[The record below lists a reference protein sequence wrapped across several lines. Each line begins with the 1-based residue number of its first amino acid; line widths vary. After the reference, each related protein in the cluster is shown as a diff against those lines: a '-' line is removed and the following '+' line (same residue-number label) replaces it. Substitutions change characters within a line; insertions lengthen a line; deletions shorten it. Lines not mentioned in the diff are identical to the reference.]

1 MKAVIPVAKKKD
13 SMFPFSESRPTSLM
27 PVMGKP
33 LVKHLVSSLQDAG
46 VDDIY
51 LVTNYMED
59 EFEEVFGEYT
69 NVNLVSQEE
78 LEGTAAAVSTCSFIE
93 EDFLVVNGDVMV
105 SGDDIR
111 SLLDKHR
118 GNGATLLATGTDSPE
133 KFGVLSIEDD
143 RVKAID
149 EKPEEAENQLVNTGI
164 YVFSPEI
171 FDVIENT
178 GSSELTDAVEEFID
192 DVDVRFEFLED
203 YWIDVGSPKKLIQ
216 ADRIKREY
224 DMESRVHPEADV
236 SETAE
241 VKDSYIGKNAVL
253 EPGAVVED
261 SYISEG
267 VAVGPGTVIRH
278 STVNTES
285 IVEATAVESSLLF
298 ESTVIDPATHLENVI
313 LGKET
318 DVKPGTVIRESFIG
332 PRSFIEMNNS
342 IYGVKFV
349 PDARTDLSEI
359 SK

>member
-1 MKAVIPVAKKKD
+1 MKAVVPVAKKKD
-13 SMFPFSESRPTSLM
+13 SMFPFSDSRPTGLM

-33 LVKHLVSSLQDAG
+33 LVKHLVSTLQDAG

-69 NVNLVSQEE
+69 NVNLVSQED

-93 EDFLVVNGDVMV
+93 DDFLVVNGDVLV
-105 SGDDIR
+105 SAGDI
-111 SLLDKHR
+111 SALMEKHR
-118 GNGATLLATGTDSPE
+118 GEGATLLATGTDSPE

-143 RVKAID
+143 RVRAID

-164 YVFSPEI
+164 YVFTPEI
-171 FDVIENT
+171 FDVIERT
-178 GSSELTDAVEEFID
+178 GSGELTDAVQELIGE
-192 DVDVRFEFLED
+192 VDVTFEFLED
-203 YWIDVGSPKKLIQ
+203 YWIDIGDPKKLIQ
-216 ADRIKREY
+216 ADRIKREH
-224 DMESRVHPEADV
+224 DMETGIQDDAEV
-236 SETAE
+236 SEKAE
-241 VKDSYIGKNAVL
+241 VRESYIGDATVG
-253 EPGAVVED
+253 PGAVVEN
-261 SYISEG
+261 SYIADG
-267 VAVGPGTVIRH
+267 VKIGPNTVIRN
-278 STVNTES
+278 STISQDS
-285 IVEATAVESSLLF
+285 IVEASAVEASLLF
-298 ESTVIDPATHLENVI
+298 ESTVVDPATHLENVI
-313 LGKET
+313 LGEEA